1 MSTVLVTG
9 AFGQIGALCT
19 ELLLARGYAVIGMDL
34 RTDAT
39 ETAAAALAGALTPS
53 WTDLLD
59 RDAVHAVV
67 AEHRPSVIVHLAAVY
82 APISYRAPALAR
94 QVNVDG
100 TTHLVE
106 AARLL
111 AAPPL
116 LLFASSAAVYGSRN
130 PHRHPELITAGTPVS
145 PIDRYGA
152 DKVLGEAVVTGSGLP
167 HAVLRLGGVI
177 SPVGAGRLNGD
188 YLSLMRASPTDN
200 LVHAIDARD
209 AALAFANAAERG
221 PAVAGR
227 VLLVAGND
235 SYRHRQQELGDD
247 IAAATGLGRLGPA
260 AGLPGDPADDRG
272 WSFTGW
278 FDTTE
283 SQALLDYQAHDWPD
297 TVAWVVGAGG
307 RLPRVLG
314 SALRPAVLLFLRAQR
329 RLERRGRY
337 ADPWTFLSRR
347 YGPEILASDASLR

>member
-19 ELLLARGYAVIGMDL
+19 ELLLARGHTVIALEL

-39 ETAAAALAGALTPS
+39 ETAAAGLAGALVPS

-59 RDAVHAVV
+59 REAVQAVV
-67 AEHRPSVIVHLAAVY
+67 AEHRPDAIVHLAAVY
-82 APISYRAPALAR
+82 APISYRAPAHAR
-94 QVNVDG
+94 KVNVEG
-100 TTHLVE
+100 TTNLVE
-106 AARLL
+106 AARALET
-111 AAPPL
+111 PPL

-130 PHRHPELITAGTPVS
+130 PYRYPEPITTGTPVA

-167 HAVLRLGGVI
+167 HAVLRLAGVI

-188 YLSLMRASPTDN
+188 YLSLMRAIPTDN
-200 LVHAIDARD
+200 RIHAVDARD
-209 AALAFANAAERG
+209 AALAFATAVERG
-221 PAVAGR
+221 PAVAGK
-227 VLLVAGND
+227 VLLIAGND
-235 SYRHRQQELGDD
+235 SYRLRSQELSDD
-247 IAAATGLGRLGPA
+247 IAAATGLGRLGER

-283 SQALLDYQAHDWPD
+283 SQALLEFQAHDWPD
-297 TVAWVVGAGG
+297 TVAWVAGANGQ
-307 RLPRVLG
+307 LPRVVG
-314 SALRPAVLLFLRAQR
+314 PALRPVILFFLAAQR

-337 ADPWTFLSRR
+337 ADPWTFLTRR
-347 YGPEILASDASLR
+347 YGPEILADEAPLQ